1 MLCICVKV
9 LGVTSLSD
17 VFTVTPGLCFNVV
30 MVPSFNPNNL
40 LAGQY
45 LSSCNKWHLVPS
57 ASYQNVRHFM
67 RCGKIGMVPQMVHR
81 SVEPLRTNS
90 CLLVWKDSWK
100 KNNNRE
106 TLWHS
111 NSLQCL
117 SVHLSTDDPAGAV
130 TLDGD
135 AYWPLILAEYIFWAR
150 LNSFSH
156 TKDFGPFMLMCYT
169 VQFLILLFVF
179 LLDRWSCKN

>member
-9 LGVTSLSD
+9 LGVASLSD
-17 VFTVTPGLCFNVV
+17 VFTVTPGLCFFSFNVV
-30 MVPSFNPNNL
+30 MVLSFKPNNL
-40 LAGQY
+40 LVGQY

-90 CLLVWKDSWK
+90 RLLVWKEK
-100 KNNNRE
+100 NNRE

-111 NSLQCL
+111 NSLRCL
-117 SVHLSTDDPAGAV
+117 SAHLSTDDPAGAV

-156 TKDFGPFMLMCYT
+156 TKDVGPFMPFT
-169 VQFLILLFVF
+169 VQFLILLFF
-179 LLDRWSCKN
+179 FFAGQMKLQN